1 MSVEQREMIWKIFA
15 VKEKICK
22 QPFRKQKYP
31 SYQDFQLFVKP
42 TFNKQLHYLQISLR
56 NYNNPGR
63 GGGCCR
69 GEYEHGLA
77 SMYQMPYTTSIAGE

>member
-1 MSVEQREMIWKIFA
+1 MEDICSQRKNMQTNFR
-15 VKEKICK
+15 KEK
-22 QPFRKQKYP
+22 KYP

-56 NYNNPGR
+56 NYNKGV
-63 GGGCCR
+63 GGEALCR

-77 SMYQMPYTTSIAGE
+77 CMYQMPYTTSTAGE